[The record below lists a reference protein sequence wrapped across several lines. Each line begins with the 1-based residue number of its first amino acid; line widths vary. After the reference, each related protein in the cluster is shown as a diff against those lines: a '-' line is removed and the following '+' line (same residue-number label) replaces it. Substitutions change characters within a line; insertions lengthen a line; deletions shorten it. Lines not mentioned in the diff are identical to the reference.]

1 MLDDVLGILETGIG
15 TGRDVGLAEALC
27 MGTEEGGVCITCLTV
42 LRGVTLNYEK
52 QVSWEFKDEDVCA
65 PFILRFGVCG
75 EISERLIGFQEAYVF
90 LGLGVFFH
98 ADPVAHIADV
108 FCSGHLLNLLLF
120 DLLLLGSRNGKGRR
134 GRRGGSLGRSGGVG
148 FFLVPEAFGLGRV
161 PRRRPS

>member
-1 MLDDVLGILETGIG
+1 MTLFLKSSSCSSRLRLVLDDVLGILETGIG

-42 LRGVTLNYEK
+42 LRGVTLDYEK

-90 LGLGVFFH
+90 LALACFSML
-98 ADPVAHIADV
+98 ALLHI
-108 FCSGHLLNLLLF
+108 
-120 DLLLLGSRNGKGRR
+120 SRM
-134 GRRGGSLGRSGGVG
+134 SFVLDT
-148 FFLVPEAFGLGRV
+148 F
-161 PRRRPS
+161 